1 MATFHRR
8 NETHFGVTGVAFRVD
23 DGDYSRDLEV
33 ERGSIAESIGGGHNV
48 VAE

>member
-1 MATFHRR
+1 
-8 NETHFGVTGVAFRVD
+8 VAFRVD

-48 VAE
+48 VAD